1 MDARLPVGTKVVPHL
16 TFPPRRSA
24 SAFGGSRRWY
34 GYAFV
39 APVALFLCA
48 VIVLPLGH
56 AFWTSLH
63 RVRGLNTTFVGLA
76 NYVRVLGD
84 EAFWHSLYV
93 SLLFTGASVALHMAL
108 GLALALMLHALRVAR
123 TPLRILFLTPWM
135 VAPAVGATI
144 WLWLLEPQFGVVNYL
159 LRAVH
164 LTSGPV
170 AWLGEPAT
178 ALAAVI
184 AVDVWRGVPFVML
197 LMLAGLQTI
206 PLEQYEAAAIDGATA
221 VQRFRHV
228 TWPNLRY
235 LLVVASTLDII
246 NTIRHYDIIGVMTAG
261 GPAGGTEVLPVLLYN
276 TAFRANRFGDA
287 AAIGVALLVLVL
299 AFSIVYVR
307 LTRPDR
313 VEAA

>member
-1 MDARLPVGTKVVPHL
+1 VNDATATAAAARVG
-16 TFPPRRSA
+16 RRSA
-24 SAFGGSRRWY
+24 AAFGGRRRWY

-39 APVALFLCA
+39 APVAVFLCA
-48 VIVLPLGH
+48 VIVLPLAH
-56 AFWTSLH
+56 VFWTSLH

-76 NYVRVLGD
+76 NYGRVLSD
-84 EAFWHSLYV
+84 EAFWHSLGI
-93 SLLFTGASVALHMAL
+93 SIAFTGTSVALHMLL
-108 GLALALMLHALRVAR
+108 GLALALLLDALRFAR

-159 LRAVH
+159 LRAAG
-164 LTSGPV
+164 LTRAPV
-170 AWLGEPAT
+170 AWLGEPGT

-206 PLEQYEAAAIDGATA
+206 PREQYEAASIDGANA
-221 VQRFRHV
+221 GQRFRYV

-235 LLVVASTLDII
+235 LFIVASTLDII

-287 AAIGVALLVLVL
+287 AAIGVALLMLVL
-299 AFSIVYVR
+299 AFSVIYVR

-313 VEAA
+313 TE

>member
-1 MDARLPVGTKVVPHL
+1 M
-16 TFPPRRSA
+16 RRRR
-24 SAFGGSRRWY
+24 AFSTRQRWY

-63 RVRGLNTTFVGLA
+63 RVRGLSTTFVGLA
-76 NYVRVLGD
+76 NYARILSD
-84 EAFWHSLYV
+84 EAFWHSLGV
-93 SLLFTGASVALHMAL
+93 SVVFTGASVALHMLL
-108 GLALALMLHALRVAR
+108 GLALALLLHALRFGR
-123 TPLRILFLTPWM
+123 RPLRVLFLTPWM

-144 WLWLLEPQFGVVNYL
+144 WLWLLEPQFGVANYL
-159 LRAVH
+159 LRAAH
-164 LTSGPV
+164 LIGAPV
-170 AWLGEPAT
+170 AWLGEPGT

-206 PLEQYEAAAIDGATA
+206 PAEQYEAASIDGANGW
-221 VQRFRHV
+221 QRFRYV

-313 VEAA
+313 GDAA